1 MHLHRYLGAWLA
13 LLLTPHVLAQA
24 APLQPWDGV
33 PALDP
38 LHLHGPHAGSRVC
51 PMCRYGYDAGVL
63 VILPADSPV
72 ASVAAVASTMLQL
85 PVDQA
90 DALRFR
96 RFLLFAGTPT
106 AKQVAAA
113 AVADLQVAQLEAA
126 HLKAAEHALG
136 RRLNAPWAFVFA
148 QRRLLMAFDPLH
160 PPGGLGAHVHYA
172 QRFLREHYPEPVS
185 GDDPDV
191 QRGRL
196 WLAPN
201 RLHGLLR
208 LGGDGA
214 RRELCLSDGSGRAL
228 AGSLIEAAAANGSRM
243 NWARSD
249 ARGCVAL
256 QGDVEAGLHLRSFV
270 PLQNTV
276 EFDLSAPQMRM
287 TEVLNLRSAAQP
299 TLAATPALGP
309 CEGCELA
316 LLGLP
321 QLAPTTARLAPSDI
335 AGDRLRIE
343 GQVRDAQGGLAEGV
357 IVYAYQTDATGR
369 YPQPNGLLPSLRPHG
384 SLRAW
389 ARTDAQGRY
398 AFDTVRPGAYPER
411 TEPQHVHMHLIEP
424 GRCTYYLDDL
434 VFDDDPLLTGRH
446 RREPA
451 LARGGSGIVSPRWDG
466 ERWHV
471 RRDLQLGLNVHEY
484 VHCGS

>member
-1 MHLHRYLGAWLA
+1 MHLHRFLGVWLA
-13 LLLTPHVLAQA
+13 LLLTPQVLAQA

-72 ASVAAVASTMLQL
+72 ESIAAVASAMVRL

-90 DALRFR
+90 DAPRFR
-96 RFLLFAGTPT
+96 RFLLFAGAP
-106 AKQVAAA
+106 AAEQVAAA
-113 AVADLQVAQLEAA
+113 AIPDLQVAQLEVA

-136 RRLNAPWAFVFA
+136 RRLSVPWAFVFA
-148 QRRLLMAFDPLH
+148 QRRLLMAFDPLQA
-160 PPGGLGAHVHYA
+160 PDTLAAHVRYA

-196 WLAPN
+196 WLAPD

-208 LGGDGA
+208 LEGDGA
-214 RRELCLSDGSGRAL
+214 RRELCLSDRSGRAL
-228 AGSLIEAAAANGSRM
+228 AGSLIEAAAAHGSRLH
-243 NWARSD
+243 WARAD
-249 ARGCVAL
+249 AQGCVVL
-256 QGDVEAGLHLRSFV
+256 QGHVEADLHLRSFV
-270 PLQNTV
+270 PLQSTV
-276 EFDLSAPQMRM
+276 EFDLPAPQMRM
-287 TEVLNLRSAAQP
+287 AEVLNLRSAAQP
-299 TLAATPALGP
+299 TLPVTPVLGP

-316 LLGLP
+316 LLGVLE
-321 QLAPTTARLAPSDI
+321 LAPSTARLAPSDMD
-335 AGDRLRIE
+335 GDRLRIE
-343 GQVRDAQGGLAEGV
+343 GQVRDAQGRVAEGV

-369 YPQPNGLLPSLRPHG
+369 YPQPSGLPPSLRPHG

-398 AFDTVRPGAYPER
+398 AFDTVRPGAYPEQ
-411 TEPQHVHMHLIEP
+411 TEPQHVHMHVIEP

-446 RREPA
+446 RRAPA
-451 LARGGSGIVSPRWDG
+451 HARGGSGIVSPRWDG
-466 ERWHV
+466 ERWQV